1 MSKASAQRPSR
12 SFYCGLLTPGHQRGH
27 SGDFFYSE
35 YIGMSKKLGAEIT
48 CPKCEFK
55 HPVELY
61 RSIWVE
67 QPENRALI
75 LNDQINAV
83 TCPRCKLHHRLE
95 FPFLC
100 TNVNRGFALWYEPYH
115 DPQVDKDVID
125 YRRHFGPD
133 SFYAKAPRIS
143 NWDLFK
149 KKLIEMEGSPL
160 QQGTATI
167 PSSEMQKHMSGFV
180 TYLEQRQQ
188 QKDSFFNR
196 VKKLIL
202 NRPQEVIDVLAA
214 LDEVHSKFKTDDIYG
229 SIAADKVFSKARHI
243 VAKDKESTIH
253 SVSVEKW
260 KPFDLALLI
269 VSKVSG
275 NILSSGQCH
284 IYRGTL
290 SGEGY
295 GHLAIFRR
303 AVQELAK
310 SGFITEQEAE
320 QDVIQIQKNIK
331 EVG

>member
-1 MSKASAQRPSR
+1 MTFLFGVMRV
-12 SFYCGLLTPGHQRGH
+12 
-27 SGDFFYSE
+27 
-35 YIGMSKKLGAEIT
+35 SKKLGAEIT
-48 CPKCEFK
+48 CPKCEQK
-55 HPVELY
+55 YPVQLY

-67 QPENRALI
+67 QPENKALI

-83 TCPRCKLHHRLE
+83 TCPRCKFQHRLE

-100 TNVNRGFALWYEPYH
+100 TNVKRGFALWYEPYH
-115 DPQVDKDVID
+115 DPQVDKDAAD

-143 NWDLFK
+143 DWTTFK
-149 KKLIEMEGSPL
+149 KKMLEMEAAAP
-160 QQGTATI
+160 QQAAPIT
-167 PSSEMQKHMSGFV
+167 PSAEMQKHMAGFM
-180 TYLEQRQQ
+180 TYIEERQK
-188 QKDSFFNR
+188 QKEKGSIFSR
-196 VKKLIL
+196 VKNLIF
-202 NRPQEVIDVLAA
+202 NRPQEVTDTVAA
-214 LDEVHSKFKTDDIYG
+214 LDAVRQRFKTDDVYG
-229 SIAADKVFSKARHI
+229 SIAADKVFGEARRI
-243 VAKDKESTIH
+243 ITKDKESTVH

-260 KPFDLALLI
+260 KPSDLALLI

-284 IYRGTL
+284 IYRGIL
-290 SGEGY
+290 SGEGH

-310 SGFITEQEAE
+310 SGFITEKEAE